1 MLDKLPTELVLLII
15 SFAGD
20 DTSLPW
26 TTTWI
31 RRLWKLHHTPLA
43 ALKIAT
49 FSAAVADEYH
59 SVAVAAMIAS
69 HTRQILRSSVVAAV
83 LYPRLPSVVYITN
96 RKCGATSLVIKYCKA
111 LLLHT
116 TATIAIAS
124 IVIERARHVIFNIS
138 TTHRLV
144 AIEIGECRHAFE
156 LYKHSPADITIL
168 HDIGYTLH
176 TTWPHC
182 TRIESYVPGTFFH
195 GEYIYN
201 NNDPPWK
208 TPE

>member
-1 MLDKLPTELVLLII
+1 MLDKLPSELLLLII

-20 DTSLPW
+20 DTGLPW

-69 HTRQILRSSVVAAV
+69 HTRQILGSSVVAAV
-83 LYPRLPSVVYITN
+83 LYPRPPFVVYITN
-96 RKCGATSLVIKYCKA
+96 RRCGATSLVIKYCKA

-124 IVIERARHVIFNIS
+124 IVRARARSQVIYNIP
-138 TTHRLV
+138 TTPRLV
-144 AIEIGECRHAFE
+144 AIEIGECRHN
-156 LYKHSPADITIL
+156 SPADITIL
-168 HDIGYTLH
+168 HDIGYTLR

-182 TRIESYVPGTFFH
+182 TRIESYVPSTFFH